1 MIIQMFKNVHDQDFK
16 DLKLSVTARAR
27 TAKFLK
33 ERSRNPKNVFKG
45 VDIIEIGTTFKQ
57 NLMVFK
63 SAYIEISKLAIVK
76 K

>member
-27 TAKFLK
+27 TGKFLK

-45 VDIIEIGTTFKQ
+45 VDIIEIGTTFK
-57 NLMVFK
+57 
-63 SAYIEISKLAIVK
+63 
-76 K
+76 